1 MLNQDIINAEMLT
14 HVALCTHKEPKDV
27 FILGSH
33 DYINSEIA
41 RHNGLHVDL
50 CDNVSCI
57 ESAKDNSF
65 DVIIV
70 NSDRYYEPTFAAQI
84 NRVLRNDGLVVLKT
98 NEKLE
103 ENIGVFGN
111 LFGIVMTY
119 KVEDRRAIIAT
130 KKYHPTADIILQRS
144 DLLEDLSYYN
154 AEMHLASFAL
164 PTYLRKKLLG
174 IQKN

>member
-1 MLNQDIINAEMLT
+1 MLKQDIINAEMLT

-33 DYINSEIA
+33 DYLNGEIA

-50 CDNVSCI
+50 CNNVSCI
-57 ESAKDNSF
+57 ESAKDDSF
-65 DVIIV
+65 DVVIV
-70 NSDRYYEPTFAAQI
+70 NSDRYFEPTFVAQI
-84 NRVLRNDGLVVLKT
+84 NRVLRKDGLVVLKVNEDLKTPLT
-98 NEKLE
+98 N
-103 ENIGVFGN
+103 FGS

-130 KKYHPTADIILQRS
+130 KKYHPTADIILQRA
-144 DLLEDLSYYN
+144 DLIEGLSYYN

-164 PTYLRKKLLG
+164 PTALRKELLG